1 MQEIGN
7 GNLDTVVI
15 GDRSGY
21 TTLVNRIE
29 SVNLAQ
35 IIYLIMATMILTN
48 IITAIVVGSL
58 AFCAATTLSELE
70 VLRAALETPP

>member
-7 GNLDTVVI
+7 GNSDTVVI
-15 GDRSGY
+15 GDRSSH

-29 SVNLAQ
+29 SVNLPQ
-35 IIYLIMATMILTN
+35 LLYLIMATIILTN
-48 IITAIVVGSL
+48 IITAIVVGSMVF
-58 AFCAATTLSELE
+58 ASVTTLSELE